1 MNSDY
6 YTSVGGRDINE
17 DSLYV
22 SCEDEGCLLMVADGL
37 GGHISG
43 EKASQTAVN
52 TISSYI
58 QDTNQVKDEDI
69 FSAVCE
75 ADRIIAKQ
83 YPGARTTIALL
94 FARQGFCCAAHVGD
108 SRIYQFRNGEII
120 FQSRDHSICQMYV
133 MTGEIT
139 PSQIRGHAERNMLLR
154 ALGGE
159 ERARI
164 DLSELDVQKNDA
176 FLLCTDGFWENI
188 LEEEMVDQLDRS
200 GTASEWLS
208 AMRSI
213 VESRMK
219 QDSDNNTAVV
229 VMCD

>member
-83 YPGARTTIALL
+83 YPGARTTK
-94 FARQGFCCAAHVGD
+94 
-108 SRIYQFRNGEII
+108 
-120 FQSRDHSICQMYV
+120 
-133 MTGEIT
+133 
-139 PSQIRGHAERNMLLR
+139 P
-154 ALGGE
+154 
-159 ERARI
+159 
-164 DLSELDVQKNDA
+164 
-176 FLLCTDGFWENI
+176 W
-188 LEEEMVDQLDRS
+188 
-200 GTASEWLS
+200 
-208 AMRSI
+208 
-213 VESRMK
+213 
-219 QDSDNNTAVV
+219 
-229 VMCD
+229 